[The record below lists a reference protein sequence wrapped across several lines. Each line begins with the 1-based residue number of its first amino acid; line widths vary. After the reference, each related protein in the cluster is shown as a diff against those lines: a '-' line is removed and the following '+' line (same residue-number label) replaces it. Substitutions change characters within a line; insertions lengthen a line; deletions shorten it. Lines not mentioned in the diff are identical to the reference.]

1 MKKTIGSV
9 MTKYPFS
16 ISASGTVGEAGQLM
30 REKEIRHL
38 PVMEGEEVVGVL
50 SERDLRAVGKF
61 PRYEAMRVS
70 EVMSPDPFVVGPDA
84 LFSDVAQV
92 MAQRKYGSV
101 VVVDGPRPVG
111 IFTAVDALM
120 LMAAAYR

>member
-30 REKEIRHL
+30 RENEIRHL